1 MGLQRLFLAVI
12 QMAGLYGRTKTN
24 PFQITKELWRRL
36 STQQPNIAD
45 RIWQI
50 ELRHDIILPWEPK
63 LEVGGACGAPG
74 SEPRH
79 GGNRDHRCEEGADLQ
94 SGQSSEGCGGMR
106 RPLPMMKRLCPGWM
120 YVSVA
125 DDRIGG
131 FNTLEGA
138 DKR

>member
-12 QMAGLYGRTKTN
+12 QVAGLYGRTKTN

-63 LEVGGACGAPG
+63 LEVGEHAARQGRNPATGETVTIAAKKVPTFKAAKALKDAV
-74 SEPRH
+74 E
-79 GGNRDHRCEEGADLQ
+79 
-94 SGQSSEGCGGMR
+94 
-106 RPLPMMKRLCPGWM
+106 
-120 YVSVA
+120 
-125 DDRIGG
+125 
-131 FNTLEGA
+131 
-138 DKR
+138 